1 MKIDKSAYGEDYNK
15 ERNDKIVKIAR
26 LFNNEFTKYTYTT
39 ERYFEPFQYIKGD
52 GTPLRIGSESLITA
66 LMIISDTEVKPQ
78 DSVYGKTEFMQLVG
92 ITASEMQAILDDRN
106 NVHKLIELMK
116 ADGNED
122 LVTDMNR
129 TKSYL

>member
-1 MKIDKSAYGEDYNK
+1 MTIKLKEDSVENCMWALDMMS
-15 ERNDKIVKIAR
+15 NLA
-26 LFNNEFTKYTYTT
+26 KYTYTT